1 MSILILLFQI
11 FNFREGDILFQDC
24 DCGPICDAIEE
35 VTISRDKRRY
45 SHIGFVVMDQNQ
57 LKVIEANTQGVK
69 MVNLDSFINRY
80 HNVKGRPTI
89 SVGRLSPSYRPM
101 IAKASIFCKSK
112 LGMAYDTVFLLNNHV
127 YYCSEL
133 IYDAFKSA
141 NNNREFFKLYPMT
154 FKKRGLNQTHPEF
167 KKYYESIRC
176 DIPEGHLG
184 LNPGSISR
192 DSRIQ
197 IHHLY

>member
-1 MSILILLFQI
+1 VSLLILLFQI

-24 DCGPICDAIEE
+24 DCGAICDAIEE
-35 VTISRDKRRY
+35 VTISKDKRRY

-80 HNVKGRPTI
+80 HNSKGRPTI
-89 SVGRLSPSYRPM
+89 SVGRLRPGYRSL
-101 IAKASIFCKSK
+101 IASASGFCKSK
-112 LGMAYDTVFLLNNHV
+112 LGIAYDTVFLLNNNV

-154 FKKRGLNQTHPEF
+154 FKKRGLNQSHPEF
-167 KKYYESIRC
+167 KKYYESIGC
-176 DIPEGHLG
+176 TIPEGELG